1 MIHNE
6 ISNITVHEISIKNL
20 SGEIFLKQKKKKFQ
34 SKIIWVT
41 SWVGGDCNIQVWF
54 FEWK

>member
-34 SKIIWVT
+34 SKIMWVT
-41 SWVGGDCNIQVWF
+41 SWVGGDCNIQVWL